1 MTGGVR
7 VPIYTLQSVAEAEAV
22 ASLGVDHVGVT
33 PSSLGLPGEVDYPL
47 AAEICRGVAG
57 VATSVALSVDVDLGA
72 IENMVRAVMPDVLHL
87 CGPPGA
93 VGPPAVA
100 ELRRALPHVA
110 IMQAVAVTGREAI
123 DVALSYDGVADFL
136 LLDSVDPEIPG
147 VGAAGTVH
155 DWEVSAAIVEAVRA
169 PVLLA
174 GGLSPE
180 NVAAAIATVNPWGVD
195 SLTHTNQPVEHG
207 RFRKDLDLVSR
218 FVAAARGKVGT

>member
-1 MTGGVR
+1 MTGDVK
-7 VPIYTLQSVAEAEAV
+7 VQIYTMQSVAEAEAV

-33 PSSLGLPGEVDYPL
+33 PSSRGLPGEVNYAL
-47 AAEICRGVAG
+47 AAEICAEVAG

-72 IENMVRAVMPDVLHL
+72 IEHMVRAVMPDVLHL

-100 ELRRALPHVA
+100 ELRRALPDVA

-123 DVALSYDGVADFL
+123 EIARSYDGVADFL
-136 LLDSVDPEIPG
+136 LLDSVSPEIPG

-155 DWEVSAAIVEAVRA
+155 DWEVSAAVVESVRV

-180 NVAAAIATVNPWGVD
+180 NVAAAIAVVNPWGVD
-195 SLTHTNQPVEHG
+195 SLTHTNQPVENR

-218 FVAAARGKVGT
+218 FVAAARTEVVT